1 MSIRFSESRKL
12 FILSGKTISYVFYID
27 ANGRPVHLHFG
38 GKVLGEEGLVP
49 QEIRKGHSSFS
60 PWGPGENPKDS
71 PDALPL
77 EFSGFNTGDFRIG
90 SATVLTEN
98 GSQITDALYVSH
110 RIYPGKGAS
119 AGLPCAY
126 AGETGNVETLEVT
139 LRDTACEVEFVLRYS
154 VFEDCDTIVR
164 SVRAVNRSASPVVL
178 RRLMSAQLD
187 LPHTAFDFIQLSGS
201 WARERHAERTPLHPG
216 IQAIRSVRGASG
228 HQNSPAIAL
237 AAHDATEYSGDV
249 CGALLAYSGNFLIE
263 TECEQYGTA
272 RLVLGINPEMFSWTL
287 APGEAFETPEACLTF
302 SGEGL
307 GRMSR
312 NFHDFMRNHLIRDGW
327 ARKKRPL
334 LVNSWEAAYFDF
346 DSEKLLG
353 IAKSAAELGIEML
366 VLDDGWFGERND
378 DTTSLGDW
386 FVNTAKIGD
395 LGGLVRKINALGLK
409 FGLWFEPEMISEKS
423 LLYREHPDW
432 VLHEPGRRRSIGRQQ
447 MVLDMS
453 RPEVVQYLFDT
464 IAGVLRSAN
473 IEYIKWD
480 MNRNLTEVY
489 SAALPPE
496 RQGEVAHRYVLGVY
510 RLHEML
516 LEAFPGLLIEGCSGG
531 GGRFDAGMLGYVPQ
545 IWCSDDTDAMERIRI
560 QLGTSLFYPVS
571 AMGAHVSVC
580 PNHITGRSTP
590 FATRGNI
597 ALSGTFGYELDLTK
611 LSEEEREM
619 VRVQVAEYHK
629 YHDLI
634 ACGDLYRLSNA
645 FSVNAF
651 DAWMY
656 VSPDRR
662 EALITAVC
670 RFDEPNS
677 CVRFVCP
684 RGLDPERIYEMD
696 GMRVSGATL
705 MALGIQVKSLA
716 GDGASRLYYLRALS

>member
-1 MSIRFSESRKL
+1 MSIQFFEDRKL
-12 FILSGKTISYVFYID
+12 FVLSCRSVSYAFYID
-27 ANGRPVHLHFG
+27 RNRRAVHLHFG
-38 GKVLGEEGLVP
+38 GKVIGETGLVE

-60 PWGPGENPKDS
+60 PWAPGEKPEDS
-71 PDALPL
+71 VDALPL
-77 EFSGFNTGDFRIG
+77 EFSGFNSGDFRIH
-90 SATVLTEN
+90 SAAVLTEN
-98 GSQITDALYVSH
+98 GSSITDALYVSH
-110 RIYPGKGAS
+110 RIFQGKEPLP
-119 AGLPCAY
+119 GLPA
-126 AGETGNVETLEVT
+126 AFASRTGNVETLEVT
-139 LRDTACEVEFVLRYS
+139 MRDTACDVEFLLRYS
-154 VFEDCDTIVR
+154 VFEECDVIVR
-164 SVRAVNRSASPVVL
+164 SVAARNRTASPVVI

-187 LPHTAFDFIQLSGS
+187 FPHTAFDFVQLSGS
-201 WARERHAERTPLHPG
+201 WSRERHAVRTPLHPG
-216 IQAIRSVRGASG
+216 IQTIRSVRGSSG
-228 HQNSPAIAL
+228 HQNSPALAL
-237 AAHDATEYSGDV
+237 CAHDATEYSGDV
-249 CGALLAYSGNFLIE
+249 YGALLAYSGNFRME
-263 TECEQYGTA
+263 VECEQYGTS
-272 RLVLGINPEMFSWTL
+272 RLCLGINPETFSWTL
-287 APGEAFETPEACLTF
+287 APGETFETPEAFLTF
-302 SGEGL
+302 SAEGFS
-307 GRMSR
+307 GMSR
-312 NFHDFMRNHLIRDGW
+312 NFHDFLRNHLIRGGW
-327 ARKKRPL
+327 AEKKRPL

-353 IAKSAAELGIEML
+353 IAKSAAALGIEML
-366 VLDDGWFGERND
+366 VLDDGWFGVRND

-386 FVNTAKIGD
+386 FVNREKIGD
-395 LGGLVRKINALGLK
+395 LGELVRKINALGLK

-423 LLYREHPDW
+423 ELYRKHPDW
-432 VLHEPGRRRSIGRQQ
+432 VLHEPGRRRSIGREQ
-447 MVLDMS
+447 MVLDLS

-473 IEYIKWD
+473 IEYVKWD

-496 RQGEVAHRYVLGVY
+496 RQGEVAHRYMLGVY

-516 LEAFPGLLIEGCSGG
+516 LEAFPNLLIEGCSGG

-611 LSEEEREM
+611 LSPEDRLLVRE
-619 VRVQVAEYHK
+619 QVADYHK

-634 ACGDLYRLSNA
+634 ANGDLHRLSDA

-656 VSPDRR
+656 VSKDRR

-670 RFDEPNS
+670 RFAEPNAG
-677 CVRFVCP
+677 VRFVRP
-684 RGLDPERIYEMD
+684 RGLDPETVYEVD
-696 GMRVSGATL
+696 GMRISGATL
-705 MALGIQVKSLA
+705 MALGLRMDLPP
-716 GDGASRLYYLRALS
+716 GDGASRLCYLKAL

>member
-187 LPHTAFDFIQLSGS
+187 LAHTAFDFIQLSGS

-272 RLVLGINPEMFSWTL
+272 RLVLGINPETFSWTL

-302 SGEGL
+302 SGEGI

-346 DSEKLLG
+346 DAEKLLG

-366 VLDDGWFGERND
+366 VLDDGWFGARND

-395 LGGLVRKINALGLK
+395 LGELVRKINALGLK

-423 LLYREHPDW
+423 VLYGEHPDW

-489 SAALPPE
+489 SAALPPD

-580 PNHITGRSTP
+580 PNHITGRTTP
-590 FATRGNI
+590 FVTRGNI

-611 LSEEEREM
+611 LSKEEREL
-619 VRVQVAEYHK
+619 VRVQVAEYHR

-634 ACGDLYRLSNA
+634 ACGDLYRLSSA
-645 FSVNAF
+645 FSLNAF

-656 VSPDRR
+656 VSRNRR
-662 EALITAVC
+662 EALITVVS
-670 RFDEPNS
+670 RFSEPN
-677 CVRFVCP
+677 CGVRFVRP
-684 RGLDPERIYEMD
+684 RGLDPETAYEVD

-705 MALGIQVKSLA
+705 MALGIQVKLPA